1 MSELRYEKLDIDR
14 RTFFKEGRTL
24 ANKTGRSARKPEAS
38 KKMPTTYDE
47 LLRMAKQYGVDQNA
61 LFLAAAKQY
70 DLQQRV
76 IEMLKA
82 GIEDGELT
90 TSKTYIAGQSND
102 YAAPLVKELPK
113 HSDAANRTAG
123 IILDIIVKL
132 GQKPDGNDGGL
143 ELDLSDV

>member
-1 MSELRYEKLDIDR
+1 MAKKL
-14 RTFFKEGRTL
+14 
-24 ANKTGRSARKPEAS
+24 A
-38 KKMPTTYDE
+38 TYDE
-47 LLRMAKQYGVDQNA
+47 LLKMAKSYGVDRNA

-76 IEMLKA
+76 IEMLKE

-132 GQKPDGNDGGL
+132 GREPDETAGGF
-143 ELDLSDV
+143 DVS

>member
-1 MSELRYEKLDIDR
+1 
-14 RTFFKEGRTL
+14 
-24 ANKTGRSARKPEAS
+24 
-38 KKMPTTYDE
+38 
-47 LLRMAKQYGVDQNA
+47 MAKKLTTFDDLMNMAKSYGVDQNA

-76 IEMLKA
+76 IEMLKE

-90 TSKTYIAGQSND
+90 TSKTYIAGKSND

-132 GQKPDGNDGGL
+132 GREPDDEAGGFNV
-143 ELDLSDV
+143 S

>member
-1 MSELRYEKLDIDR
+1 M
-14 RTFFKEGRTL
+14 
-24 ANKTGRSARKPEAS
+24 ANKTGRSARKPAVS
-38 KKMPTTYDE
+38 KKMPTTYEE

-90 TSKTYIAGQSND
+90 T
-102 YAAPLVKELPK
+102 
-113 HSDAANRTAG
+113 
-123 IILDIIVKL
+123 
-132 GQKPDGNDGGL
+132 
-143 ELDLSDV
+143 

>member
-1 MSELRYEKLDIDR
+1 MAK
-14 RTFFKEGRTL
+14 
-24 ANKTGRSARKPEAS
+24 KTGTSARKPAAS
-38 KKMPTTYDE
+38 KNMPTTYDE
-47 LLRMAKQYGVDQNA
+47 LLRMAKQYGVENNA

-82 GIEDGELT
+82 GIEDSDLV

-113 HSDAANRTAG
+113 HSDAANRTAQV
-123 IILDIIVKL
+123 ILDIVVKL
-132 GQKPDGNDGGL
+132 GQKPEENAGGL
-143 ELDLSDV
+143 ELDLSDF

>member
-1 MSELRYEKLDIDR
+1 M
-14 RTFFKEGRTL
+14 
-24 ANKTGRSARKPEAS
+24 A
-38 KKMPTTYDE
+38 KKIATYDE
-47 LLRMAKQYGVDQNA
+47 LLLMAKNYGVDKNA

-70 DLQQRV
+70 DLQQKV

-82 GIEDGELT
+82 GIEEGDLT
-90 TSKTYIAGQSND
+90 TQKTYISGQSND

-132 GQKPDGNDGGL
+132 GQKPKEEDGFNVD
-143 ELDLSDV
+143 

>member
-1 MSELRYEKLDIDR
+1 M
-14 RTFFKEGRTL
+14 
-24 ANKTGRSARKPEAS
+24 ANRTGRSARKPAVS
-38 KKMPTTYDE
+38 KKMPTTYEE

-132 GQKPDGNDGGL
+132 GQKPDDTAGGL
-143 ELDLSDV
+143 ELNLDDI

>member
-1 MSELRYEKLDIDR
+1 MAS
-14 RTFFKEGRTL
+14 
-24 ANKTGRSARKPEAS
+24 KTGRSARKPAAS

-90 TSKTYIAGQSND
+90 TSKTYIAGQAND

-113 HSDAANRTAG
+113 HSDAATRTAAV
-123 IILDIIVKL
+123 ILDIIVKL
-132 GQKPDGNDGGL
+132 GQKPVEKDGL
-143 ELDLSDV
+143 ELDLNDV

>member
-1 MSELRYEKLDIDR
+1 MAKKAG
-14 RTFFKEGRTL
+14 T
-24 ANKTGRSARKPEAS
+24 SARKPAAS
-38 KKMPTTYDE
+38 KKMPTTYEE
-47 LLRMAKQYGVDQNA
+47 LLRMAKQYGVEQNA

-76 IEMLKA
+76 IAMLNA

-113 HSDAANRTAG
+113 HSDAANRTAAV
-123 IILDIIVKL
+123 ILDIIVKL
-132 GQKPDGNDGGL
+132 GQKPVEKDGL
-143 ELDLSDV
+143 ELDLNDV

>member
-1 MSELRYEKLDIDR
+1 MAS
-14 RTFFKEGRTL
+14 
-24 ANKTGRSARKPEAS
+24 KTGRSARKPATS
-38 KKMPTTYDE
+38 KTMPTTYDE
-47 LLRMAKQYGVDQNA
+47 LLRMAKDYGVDRNA
-61 LFLAAAKQY
+61 LFLSAAKQY

-82 GIEDGELT
+82 GIEEGELT

-132 GQKPDGNDGGL
+132 GQKQEEKDDGL
-143 ELDLSDV
+143 ELDLNDI

>member
-1 MSELRYEKLDIDR
+1 M
-14 RTFFKEGRTL
+14 
-24 ANKTGRSARKPEAS
+24 ANKTGRSARKPAVS
-38 KKMPTTYDE
+38 KKMPTTYEE

-90 TSKTYIAGQSND
+90 TSKTYIAGQAND

-132 GQKPDGNDGGL
+132 GQKAVEDEDPFNCD
-143 ELDLSDV
+143 

>member
-1 MSELRYEKLDIDR
+1 
-14 RTFFKEGRTL
+14 
-24 ANKTGRSARKPEAS
+24 
-38 KKMPTTYDE
+38 
-47 LLRMAKQYGVDQNA
+47 MAKKLTTFDDLMKMARSYGVDNNA

-76 IEMLKA
+76 IEMLKE

-132 GQKPDGNDGGL
+132 GQKPDENAGGL

>member
-1 MSELRYEKLDIDR
+1 MAS
-14 RTFFKEGRTL
+14 
-24 ANKTGRSARKPEAS
+24 KTGRSARKPAVS

-132 GQKPDGNDGGL
+132 GQKPDDTAGGL
-143 ELDLSDV
+143 ELNLDDI

>member
-1 MSELRYEKLDIDR
+1 M
-14 RTFFKEGRTL
+14 
-24 ANKTGRSARKPEAS
+24 ANKTGRSARKPAVS

-61 LFLAAAKQY
+61 LFLTAAKQY

-82 GIEDGELT
+82 GIEESELT
-90 TSKTYIAGQSND
+90 TSKTYISGQPND

-113 HSDAANRTAG
+113 HSDAANRTAAV
-123 IILDIIVKL
+123 ILDIIVKL
-132 GQKPDGNDGGL
+132 GRKQEEAGGL

>member
-1 MSELRYEKLDIDR
+1 MAKKL
-14 RTFFKEGRTL
+14 
-24 ANKTGRSARKPEAS
+24 
-38 KKMPTTYDE
+38 TTYDD
-47 LLRMAKQYGVDQNA
+47 LLRMAKSYGVDNNA

-82 GIEDGELT
+82 GIEEGELT
-90 TSKTYIAGQSND
+90 TSKTYISGQAND

-132 GQKPDGNDGGL
+132 GQKAVEDEDPFNC
-143 ELDLSDV
+143 E

>member
-1 MSELRYEKLDIDR
+1 MI
-14 RTFFKEGRTL
+14 FFEEVRTL
-24 ANKTGRSARKPEAS
+24 A
-38 KKMPTTYDE
+38 KKLTTFDE
-47 LLRMAKQYGVDQNA
+47 LMKMAKSYGVDNNA

-70 DLQQRV
+70 DLQQKV
-76 IEMLKA
+76 IEMLKE
-82 GIEDGELT
+82 GIEDGDLT
-90 TSKTYIAGQSND
+90 TQKTYLKGEKND

-132 GQKPDGNDGGL
+132 GQKQDENAGGL